1 MSRFRMRGVAL
12 LFMVTTIVLF
22 ASGTQV
28 APSLPDPILPLLDA
42 EAPMPASVYANFG
55 GRATDAPPPE
65 DGPIEAQLMFW
76 GAPQRREAFRQ
87 SPQRERLE
95 RRFLDLL
102 DAQPV
107 WIPILF
113 RADMLRDHPGM
124 HDRLRGWLS
133 RPLAKTGDVIRDEEN
148 EYERQW
154 IRKWLMMHSHHFREE
169 LVARASQ
176 VEEKDGG
183 IPDEQFLTALIQLD
197 WARARPL
204 LERFRESNSVAL
216 RAMALSLLYDRTEE
230 PALRRPLL
238 AIATDPQAP
247 AGDRIRAGK
256 SLLARDWPGR
266 DAWYLSLFREEAALV
281 DLLSAPLLAEPATW
295 APMVARLV
303 RDANPVIRSNALWA
317 MIRLNTFAPRAET
330 FAAVLPWLS
339 DPSMAPKEEG
349 GQRVVLL
356 QQLAQI
362 RVPEA
367 IPHLMAILGGPD
379 AYLSEWA
386 ARAIAEY
393 HAPEA
398 GPLLRRLGT
407 SARGMTLNA
416 YAGAMT
422 RCGALTDEDRIRHLE
437 IYASKV
443 SEIRESESG
452 DHWLVGGDFD
462 SFDWAVGA
470 QLSERKRAPLH
481 LAAALLDRVRAMEA
495 TDPRTANHLRLI
507 VLSWATAPV
516 HRYLVDRIADGTA
529 DRWAIRQALNYRGE
543 LQAGF
548 ADDLRRIVKQSG
560 RGAGI
565 AAALLDEAPARHAI
579 LAGDDREALLALV
592 ACARLLRIA
601 LPVAAVGRL
610 YSLGDDWLRL
620 AADRYLVSE
629 DSPDAHRLLLAQHPG
644 EALILGA
651 PFNPKERDPFVEW
664 QASLRDEVRRPNGPE
679 EIFAMA
685 MTQEGE
691 WREAVTIRVRTG
703 RAILTARD
711 GAAAEASRSLT
722 DAELQRLRTLLDE
735 IRFNEMPA
743 SIHVPESVSGVDVSP
758 PPRTRFLRVTQNGGR
773 RVHTNLVHPQS
784 PLETPHQRLYEL
796 YRGLSRRP

>member
-1 MSRFRMRGVAL
+1 MSRFQRRAVAL
-12 LFMVTTIVLF
+12 LSLVATMVVF

-28 APSLPDPILPLLDA
+28 APPAADPILPLLDA

-55 GRATDAPPPE
+55 ERAKEAPPE
-65 DGPIEAQLMFW
+65 DAPIEELIMFW
-76 GAPQRREAFRQ
+76 GAPQRREAFRKA
-87 SPQRERLE
+87 PQRDRLE
-95 RRFLDLL
+95 RRFLETL
-102 DAQPV
+102 DARPV

-113 RADMLRDHPGM
+113 RAGLLQDHPGM
-124 HDRLRGWLS
+124 HDRLLGWVS
-133 RPLAKTGDVIRDEEN
+133 RPLAKTGDAIQDEEN
-148 EYERQW
+148 EYERQR
-154 IRKWLMMHSHHFREE
+154 IREWLMMHSLHLREE

-197 WARARPL
+197 WPRARPL
-204 LERFRESNSVAL
+204 LERYRESRSVAL
-216 RAMALSLLYDRTEE
+216 RAMALSLLYARTEE
-230 PALRRPLL
+230 PALRGPLL

-266 DAWYLSLFREEAALV
+266 DVWYLSLFREEAALV

-303 RDANPVIRSNALWA
+303 RDADPVIRRNALRA

-339 DPSMAPKEEG
+339 DPSMAPKEES
-349 GQRVVLL
+349 GQRFVLL
-356 QQLAQI
+356 QQLARIQ
-362 RVPEA
+362 VPEA
-367 IPHLMAILGGPD
+367 IPHLIAILDGPD
-379 AYLSEWA
+379 AYLNEWA
-386 ARAIAEY
+386 ALAIAEY

-398 GPLLRRLGT
+398 GPLLRRLG
-407 SARGMTLNA
+407 ARSTGVMLNA
-416 YAGAMT
+416 YAAAMT
-422 RCGALTDEDRIRHLE
+422 GCGALTDEDRIRHLE

-443 SEIRESESG
+443 TEIREHNSG
-452 DHWLVGGDFD
+452 SYWLVGGDFD

-470 QLSERKRAPLH
+470 QLRDRKRAPLH

-495 TDPRTANHLRLI
+495 TDPRTANLLRLV
-507 VLSWATAPV
+507 VLSWATPPV

-529 DRWAIRQALNYRGE
+529 DRWAIRQALTYRSE
-543 LQAGF
+543 LQAEY
-548 ADDLRRIVKQSG
+548 ADDLRRIAKRSG

-610 YSLGDDWLRL
+610 YSFGDDRLRL

-644 EALILGA
+644 EALVLGA
-651 PFNPKERDPFVEW
+651 PFNPRERDPFVEW
-664 QASLRDEVRRPNGPE
+664 QASLREEVRRPNGPE

-685 MTQEGE
+685 MCFVSG
-691 WREAVTIRVRTG
+691 
-703 RAILTARD
+703 
-711 GAAAEASRSLT
+711 SLCQW
-722 DAELQRLRTLLDE
+722 LRPPCGLRTLCTVLTW
-735 IRFNEMPA
+735 NWC
-743 SIHVPESVSGVDVSP
+743 
-758 PPRTRFLRVTQNGGR
+758 FLV
-773 RVHTNLVHPQS
+773 
-784 PLETPHQRLYEL
+784 
-796 YRGLSRRP
+796 RG